1 MGCIAEPAGVWSSAN
16 EICSV
21 SQTAHIE
28 RHAPYQVLG
37 PEHSPPIRVEAVGNI
52 PRRTQC

>member
-1 MGCIAEPAGVWSSAN
+1 MGCIAESAGVWSSAN

-37 PEHSPPIRVEAVGNI
+37 REHSPPIRVEAVGNI